1 MNKLLYVNS
10 GCRPFGANG
19 LTVTYPMEFSLD
31 AEDQTE
37 AFVTLFPL
45 LPG

>member
-10 GCRPFGANG
+10 GCGPFGANG
-19 LTVTYPMEFSLD
+19 LTVTYPVEFSLY

-37 AFVTLFPL
+37 AFVMLFPL